1 MRKRKEIYNAYLQ
14 RQVEREYEQQVKKDN
29 AALYPSLSARHVQ
42 AGKSNQAILSR
53 LYKARNRGIEL
64 AWIRDSAVVHQ
75 NKSDADLPPDTIDIL
90 RLPSGIPR
98 FISPGVLDP
107 RLVLSS
113 FQACYAQYT
122 ANKGKISRWNDA
134 NEYLMTSFNSVYGE
148 VLRDASR
155 KASTEAQDPSRGSI
169 RLPSFDVPEPPA
181 FGIGEPQTYRS
192 GSVVDINGRPL
203 ASPLPIFPLPGISN
217 PGLPIDRQ
225 SLTVPQL
232 HQSRPSSLVDEQSE
246 LRGSLPISHGQS
258 MESYRAPGFPLPAL
272 TSYNGE
278 SREGSVSRSIGIES
292 RPVTPQP
299 KKGRGTLASK
309 NVSNSASKK
318 VTPVIGKVLFRDA
331 LVIA

>member
-1 MRKRKEIYNAYLQ
+1 ML
-14 RQVEREYEQQVKKDN
+14 D
-29 AALYPSLSARHVQ
+29 
-42 AGKSNQAILSR
+42 
-53 LYKARNRGIEL
+53 KARKRGIEL
-64 AWIRDSAVVHQ
+64 VWTRDCAVVHQ
-75 NKSDADLPPDTIDIL
+75 NKSDADLPPDIIDIL
-90 RLPSGIPR
+90 RLPSGIPS

-148 VLRDASR
+148 VLRDANR
-155 KASTEAQDPSRGSI
+155 QASTDAQDASRGNF

-192 GSVVDINGRPL
+192 GSVLDVNGRPL

-217 PGLPIDRQ
+217 LGLPIDRQ
-225 SLTVPQL
+225 SLTVPHS

-246 LRGSLPISHGQS
+246 LRSSLPIFQGQS
-258 MESYRAPGFPLPAL
+258 MENYRAPDYPLPTLA
-272 TSYNGE
+272 SYNGE
-278 SREGSVSRSIGIES
+278 SQEGSVRRSIGIES

-299 KKGRGTLASK
+299 KKGRGTVASK
-309 NVSNSASKK
+309 NASNSASKK
-318 VTPVIGKVLFRDA
+318 VTPVAGKVLLRDTL